1 MGAYDGAEICEL
13 VGTFLL
19 EKISEI
25 CNKSN
30 IGLYRDDGL
39 SIFRNKSGTQL
50 EKMKKKLQRFFKE
63 YDLEITAEN
72 NLKIV
77 NYLDVTFN
85 LKDGTFRP
93 YHKPDDQIQY
103 IHTESNHPPNIIKH
117 IPASIETRLSN
128 LSSTE
133 IIFKESTKHYE
144 NNLRQSGY
152 NKKLTY
158 KPTDTNHQNHSKPK
172 RKIIWF
178 NPPFSK
184 NVSTKIGKSFLSLLD
199 LHFPKNHIYSSIFNK
214 NKIKVS
220 YSCIQN
226 IKSVKNNHSMKVLNN
241 TAETEESCN
250 CRNKNNC
257 TTKRK
262 CYLCLNEK
270 LEIASYKGD
279 SLLNKRSELI
289 SKCRHQNKFTLLRHD
304 SKTKSYIF
312 TDIFL
317 AVFPLGPPFWP
328 VQLMFCIYGFQNK
341 NRAAQNDGFIGEY
354 CGEYFL

>member
-1 MGAYDGAEICEL
+1 MGAYDGAEVCEL

-30 IGLYRDDGL
+30 IGLYRDDDL

-63 YDLEITAEN
+63 YDLEITAKN

-85 LKDGTFRP
+85 LKDSTFKP

-103 IHTESNHPPNIIKH
+103 IHTESNHPQNIIKH
-117 IPASIETRLSN
+117 IPASIETHLSN

-133 IIFKESTKHYE
+133 IIFKESTTHYE
-144 NNLRQSGY
+144 NNLKQSGY

-158 KPTDTNHQNHSKPK
+158 KPKDTNHQKHSKHK

-184 NVSTKIGKSFLSLLD
+184 NVSTKIGKYFLSLLD
-199 LHFPKNHIYSSIFNK
+199 RHFPKKHIYSSILNR
-214 NKIKVS
+214 NEIKVS
-220 YSCIQN
+220 YSCMQN
-226 IKSVKNNHSMKVLNN
+226 VKSVINNHNMKVLNN
-241 TAETEESCN
+241 TAEPEESCN
-250 CRNKNNC
+250 CRNKNNYPLDG
-257 TTKRK
+257 K
-262 CYLCLNEK
+262 CLTPNIIYEAQITSNQPN
-270 LEIASYKGD
+270 YKQKVYIGTAKTD
-279 SLLNKRSELI
+279 FKHRFNN
-289 SKCRHQNKFTLLRHD
+289 H
-304 SKTKSYIF
+304 TKSFNFEHYE
-312 TDIFL
+312 
-317 AVFPLGPPFWP
+317 
-328 VQLMFCIYGFQNK
+328 
-341 NRAAQNDGFIGEY
+341 NDTELSK
-354 CGEYFL
+354 E